1 MYRNKQDFKYE
12 DEAEI
17 SSKIQFKR
25 MGIFKRQLFQ
35 FICEQ
40 KLKYM
45 SFYLFLAGYFKKRL
59 HFLFV

>member
-17 SSKIQFKR
+17 SSKLQFKR

-40 KLKYM
+40 N
-45 SFYLFLAGYFKKRL
+45 
-59 HFLFV
+59 